1 MKDLF
6 EKIEE
11 FIYELNLEI
20 DLGEEELDDIDDED
34 EKNELEE
41 KIKGYRRYIG
51 HLYDDWNENG
61 DDYEY

>member
-34 EKNELEE
+34 KKNELEE

-51 HLYDDWNENG
+51 HLYDD
-61 DDYEY
+61 